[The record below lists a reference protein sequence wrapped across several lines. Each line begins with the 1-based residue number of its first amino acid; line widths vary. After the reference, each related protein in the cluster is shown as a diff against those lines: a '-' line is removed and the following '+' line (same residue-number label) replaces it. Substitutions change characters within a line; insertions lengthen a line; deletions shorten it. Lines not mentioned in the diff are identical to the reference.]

1 MIGGLSILE
10 LVFLLLIAAVLI
22 FGFMV
27 FLRRLE

>member
-1 MIGGLSILE
+1 MGGLGWLE
-10 LVFLLLIAAVLI
+10 LLFLFLIAAVLI